1 MSLIFRSDKPLSI
14 KFDSSEDDL
23 ETHARSTRLTKGWEV
38 KSSSGTTFKPS
49 MDVADLFQ
57 TGINWDRKHGR
68 TLTADEGCRIALK
81 E

>member
-1 MSLIFRSDKPLSI
+1 MHLSTQ
-14 KFDSSEDDL
+14 FDSSEDDL

-57 TGINWDRKHGR
+57 TGINWDRKHER